1 MIQHLELLQLLA
13 ARLDPRYKH
22 LFQQLGAAVGGTLV
36 VFLIFVWFI
45 RSFLFI
51 CRPNQIL
58 IFSGR
63 NQVTKDGRKVGY
75 RVEFGGR
82 SFRRPFVETVNAMD
96 VSLISV
102 PMAVHGAY
110 SAGGIPLAVNA
121 IANIKVSTHPN
132 LVGNAIERF
141 LGRDRMEIA
150 RVAKETLEGHLRG
163 VLAQLTPEQVNHD
176 RIEFTNKLEHDVK
189 DDLAKLGLQLDTLKI
204 QHVADDRN
212 YLESIGR
219 KRIAE
224 ILREAEVAESNAVR
238 AAEEAEAAAHARG
251 EVAKLN
257 ATAAVQAK
265 QNELRQIRAELEAQ
279 SKSQEEITAAAA
291 EEARAQAEQ
300 ELQRIRGELEQL
312 RLAADV
318 TIPAQV
324 DRKVRELIAAGQ
336 AATIAANG
344 EAQAQA
350 LAAISDAW
358 AESSG
363 RAMEMYVLQHLD
375 EILSQVAQAA
385 GRLKVGE
392 VNLVDSGDGKTMPS
406 YMASYPASVSALLEQ
421 ISRTLGIDV
430 PHLLTGGS
438 NGVPTAP
445 TPGPTGARPAERRPA

>member
-1 MIQHLELLQLLA
+1 MKQQEIQEALQLLGIIG
-13 ARLDPRYKH
+13 
-22 LFQQLGAAVGGTLV
+22 GATLV
-36 VFLIFVWFI
+36 SFLIFIWFI

-63 NQVTKDGRKVGY
+63 KHMVEGRQIGY
-75 RVEFGGR
+75 RVAFGGR
-82 SFRRPFVETVNAMD
+82 SIRTPLLETVHAMD

-110 SAGGIPLAVNA
+110 SKGGIPLAVNA
-121 IANIKVSTHPN
+121 IANIKVSTHPQI
-132 LVGNAIERF
+132 VGNAIERF
-141 LGRDRMEIA
+141 LGRDRAEIA

-163 VLAQLTPEQVNHD
+163 VLAQMTPEQVNHD
-176 RIEFTNKLEHDVK
+176 RLEFVNRLENDVK

-219 KRIAE
+219 TIIAE
-224 ILREAEVAESNAVR
+224 ILRDAEVAESNAIR

-257 ATAAVQAK
+257 ATAAIQAK
-265 QNELRQIRAELEAQ
+265 ENELRQIRAELEAQ
-279 SKSQEEITAAAA
+279 AKSEEERTEAAAQ
-291 EEARAQAEQ
+291 EARAHAEQ
-300 ELQRIRGELEQL
+300 ELQQIRGELEQL

-324 DRKVRELIAAGQ
+324 QRKVRELYAAGK
-336 AATIAANG
+336 AASISANG

-350 LAAISDAW
+350 LASVAEAW

-363 RAMEMYVLQHLD
+363 KAMEMFVLQHLD
-375 EILSQVAQAA
+375 EILAQVTKAA
-385 GRLKVGE
+385 SRMRVGE
-392 VNLVDSGDGKTMPS
+392 VNLIDSGDGKTMPA
-406 YMASYPASVSALLEQ
+406 YLASYPAAVGALLEQ
-421 ISRTLGIDV
+421 VSKTLGVDV
-430 PHLLTGGS
+430 PRLLAGGG
-438 NGVPTAP
+438 NGVPA
-445 TPGPTGARPAERRPA
+445 AERRNV

>member
-1 MIQHLELLQLLA
+1 MKQQEIQEALQLLGIIG
-13 ARLDPRYKH
+13 
-22 LFQQLGAAVGGTLV
+22 GATLV
-36 VFLIFVWFI
+36 SFLIFIWFI

-63 NQVTKDGRKVGY
+63 KHMVDGRQIGY
-75 RVEFGGR
+75 RVAFGGR
-82 SFRRPFVETVNAMD
+82 SIRTPLLETVHAMD

-110 SAGGIPLAVNA
+110 SKGGIPLAVNA
-121 IANIKVSTHPN
+121 IANIKVSTHPHI
-132 LVGNAIERF
+132 VGNAIERF

-163 VLAQLTPEQVNHD
+163 VLAQMTPEQVNHD
-176 RIEFTNKLEHDVK
+176 RLEFVNRLENDVK

-219 KRIAE
+219 TIIAE
-224 ILREAEVAESNAVR
+224 ILRDAEVAESNAIR

-257 ATAAVQAK
+257 ATAAIQAK
-265 QNELRQIRAELEAQ
+265 ENELRQIRAELEAQ
-279 SKSQEEITAAAA
+279 AKSEEERTEAAAQ
-291 EEARAQAEQ
+291 EARAHAEQ
-300 ELQRIRGELEQL
+300 ELQQIRGELEQL

-324 DRKVRELIAAGQ
+324 QRKVRELYAAGK
-336 AATIAANG
+336 AASISANG

-350 LAAISDAW
+350 LASVAEAW

-363 RAMEMYVLQHLD
+363 KAMEMFVLQHLD
-375 EILSQVAQAA
+375 EILAQVTKAA
-385 GRLKVGE
+385 SRMRVGE
-392 VNLVDSGDGKTMPS
+392 VNLIDSGDGKTMPA
-406 YMASYPASVSALLEQ
+406 YLASYPAAVGALLEQ
-421 ISRTLGIDV
+421 VSKTLGVDV
-430 PHLLTGGS
+430 PRLLAGGG
-438 NGVPTAP
+438 NGVPA
-445 TPGPTGARPAERRPA
+445 AERRNV